1 MYKYIAK
8 AKDGQV
14 VKGELDAQSR
24 DKALALVS
32 AMGLYPVSVNE
43 GKKSLLSMPKK
54 VGKKQISITLRQMS
68 SMINASI
75 PIPVVLSV
83 LRDDEKNP
91 TLKEMLTHIHKDVT
105 DGKKLDELMPW
116 SEKYK
121 VWEQGK
127 LADNKAF
134 SLQSNAKP
142 YYRPDKEIVLNKALS
157 ATEQSA

>member
-1 MYKYIAK
+1 MRIESRILHEYIAK

-54 VGKKQISITLRQMS
+54 VGKKQISIMLRQMS

-105 DGKKLDELMPW
+105 DGLLVGCQSRSVGCAE
-116 SEKYK
+116 S
-121 VWEQGK
+121 QGA
-127 LADNKAF
+127 LHF
-134 SLQSNAKP
+134 SRQS
-142 YYRPDKEIVLNKALS
+142 
-157 ATEQSA
+157 